1 MTFLVYRKSTD
12 SVVNWHETEA
22 EITQPGDDIDI
33 LVFEQ
38 DYDPSE
44 VFSLS
49 LTLSEDGNSLVNKYP
64 GLTISEQI
72 ERVNAAKS
80 EKEII
85 RLKEVQTEKIDFAIA
100 ERLKVSEWK
109 LTRAS
114 DIDLV
119 NGNTDA
125 MDALKA
131 ERESMRSAAKAHKAA
146 LNSLTSLEDVSNFNI
161 NAF

>member
-72 ERVNAAKS
+72 ERVDAARE
-80 EKEII
+80 EKEVIY
-85 RLKEVQTEKIDFAIA
+85 LKKVQTEKIDSAIA
-100 ERLKVSEWK
+100 ERMRSGEWK

-114 DIDLV
+114 DIDLI

-125 MDALKA
+125 VDALKA
-131 ERESMRSAAKAHKAA
+131 ERESMRAAGKAHKAA
-146 LNSLTSLEDVSNFNI
+146 LDSLTSLEDVRNFNV